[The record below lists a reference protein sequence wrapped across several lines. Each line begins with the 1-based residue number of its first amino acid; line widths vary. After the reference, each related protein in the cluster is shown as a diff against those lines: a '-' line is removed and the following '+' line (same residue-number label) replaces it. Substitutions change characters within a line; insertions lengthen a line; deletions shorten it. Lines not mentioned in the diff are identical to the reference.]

1 MIHYSPYICRYFLV
15 IISLNID
22 IIRLRMSTPKKIVII
37 IAFNRFQDKEYT
49 PPKQIFSKA
58 GILVTTASTQLG
70 LATGKLG
77 EKEKVDITLDQVKV
91 SDYDAILFIGGPGSF
106 DLYDNP
112 TCHQIAQ
119 DTIHQGKILAA
130 LSAAPGIIAN
140 AGVLKGKK
148 ATMFEDTG
156 ILAQNGATYTGNDV
170 EIDGRIITATG
181 PDTAKAWAEAILE
194 ALK

>member
-1 MIHYSPYICRYFLV
+1 MNKVL
-15 IISLNID
+15 
-22 IIRLRMSTPKKIVII
+22 II

-49 PPKQIFSKA
+49 PPKEVFTKA
-58 GILVTTASTQLG
+58 GIAVTTASTQLG
-70 LATGKLG
+70 LATGKFG

-91 SDYDAILFIGGPGSF
+91 SNYDAILFIGGPGSF

-112 TCHQIAQ
+112 ICHQIARE
-119 DTIHQGKILAA
+119 TIKQGKILAA
-130 LSAAPGIIAN
+130 ICAAPGILAN

-156 ILAQNGATYTGNDV
+156 ILKQNGATYTGKEV
-170 EIDGRIITATG
+170 EIDGQIITATG
-181 PDTAKAWAEAILE
+181 PDTARAWAEAIIK